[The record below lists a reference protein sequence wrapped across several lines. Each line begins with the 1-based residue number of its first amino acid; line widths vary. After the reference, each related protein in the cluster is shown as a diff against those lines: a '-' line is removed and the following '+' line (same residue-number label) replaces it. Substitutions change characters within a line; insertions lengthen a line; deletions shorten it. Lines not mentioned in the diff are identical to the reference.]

1 MLIEH
6 RGHAPSVHES
16 AYVAPTAV
24 LCGDVV
30 VGAGS
35 RVLHGAVLTAEDGQ
49 VRVGR
54 DVVIMENAVVKGRAG
69 HPAVIGDF
77 VLVGPHAHV
86 NGADVRAGAFIATGA
101 SLFPGSVVGNGAEIR
116 INGVVQVSTT
126 VEAGSV
132 VPIGWVAVGTP
143 AIVRPPD
150 QHRDIWAVQR
160 DLDFPGTVYGVPRGA
175 SMRTIMAGQS
185 EFYGA
190 HLDDVV
196 VGEDPVVDEDVPAED
211 VLHEESADE
220 ELRGNHAIAADTS
233 ALTDEDPLP
242 VPDALSTDALATE
255 TLAPEALTAD
265 AWGERRE
272 DGHDDLEHLDD
283 TGEQHT
289 AEPEH
294 SPGAEEVDGIEQ
306 DHLPEH
312 AAEAGPDDAAEH
324 GDQAEPSDHTEPGHH
339 GEPGDHAEPSDHS
352 EPGHHTEPD
361 DQPEPH
367 DHTEHAFTPEPD
379 PAR

>member
-150 QHRDIWAVQR
+150 EHRDIWAVQR

-175 SMRTIMAGQS
+175 SMRTIMTGQS

-190 HLDDVV
+190 HLEDVV
-196 VGEDPVVDEDVPAED
+196 VGEGDAAADLESDTLQAQEAESPVRGDHDELGQLDEPAGHGD
-211 VLHEESADE
+211 HEEHGEHAVADQ
-220 ELRGNHAIAADTS
+220 A
-233 ALTDEDPLP
+233 
-242 VPDALSTDALATE
+242 
-255 TLAPEALTAD
+255 
-265 AWGERRE
+265 ER
-272 DGHDDLEHLDD
+272 H
-283 TGEQHT
+283 
-289 AEPEH
+289 EH
-294 SPGAEEVDGIEQ
+294 SDET
-306 DHLPEH
+306 
-312 AAEAGPDDAAEH
+312 GPDGDAEH
-324 GDQAEPSDHTEPGHH
+324 GLGTGSEDHAELGDHAELHH
-339 GEPGDHAEPSDHS
+339 DAGSGDHSEPGDHAEPSD
-352 EPGHHTEPD
+352 G
-361 DQPEPH
+361 PEQQ
-367 DHTEHAFTPEPD
+367 DRAEHALTPEPD
-379 PAR
+379 PAH

>member
-6 RGHAPSVHES
+6 RGKAPSVHES

-86 NGADVRAGAFIATGA
+86 NGAEVRAGAFIATGA
-101 SLFPGSVVGNGAEIR
+101 ALFPGSVIGNGAEIR

-143 AIVRPPD
+143 ATVRPPD
-150 QHRDIWAVQR
+150 QHRDIWAIQR
-160 DLDFPGTVYGVPRGA
+160 DLDFPGTVYGVPRGT
-175 SMRTIMAGQS
+175 SMRKIMAGQS

-196 VGEDPVVDEDVPAED
+196 VGEDLVGEDPVGEDEEHVAGEDEEHVAQEREDEPRDQPSDESEHSLHTDLVDEVGQTERPQ
-211 VLHEESADE
+211 HADE
-220 ELRGNHAIAADTS
+220 TGHDSS
-233 ALTDEDPLP
+233 AEP
-242 VPDALSTDALATE
+242 VGDDQHGDR
-255 TLAPEALTAD
+255 AD
-265 AWGERRE
+265 AG
-272 DGHDDLEHLDD
+272 DH
-283 TGEQHT
+283 
-289 AEPEH
+289 AEPNDR
-294 SPGAEEVDGIEQ
+294 A
-306 DHLPEH
+306 
-312 AAEAGPDDAAEH
+312 
-324 GDQAEPSDHTEPGHH
+324 
-339 GEPGDHAEPSDHS
+339 EPGDHAGSHGHAWDHDRV
-352 EPGHHTEPD
+352 ELD
-361 DQPEPH
+361 DHVER
-367 DHTEHAFTPEPD
+367 ALTPEPD